1 MDELVGP
8 GRVEGPV
15 VLPAPVDL
23 PVGQPVEG
31 VDLGGVLE
39 QRLEELDA
47 PGKILNII
55 EDVVMRAS
63 LFLWC
68 GAARRRVRRPR
79 HIDARLLQHLK
90 IGLIL
95 DLTPGFTEQVSFS
108 QWQNS

>member
-55 EDVVMRAS
+55 EDVVMGTCYFFGAE
-63 LFLWC
+63 
-68 GAARRRVRRPR
+68 AARRRLRCLLYTSPSPR
-79 HIDARLLQHLK
+79 DQRGSRMPSSA
-90 IGLIL
+90 
-95 DLTPGFTEQVSFS
+95 
-108 QWQNS
+108 